1 MLSVSAR
8 PSFRLGAIADVV
20 AGDPAPQDPEA
31 FAPDGPPFVRMQDV
45 GRDHLNPAL
54 SVSTDRLDRKW
65 LAENR
70 LRLFPKGSIL
80 IPKSGASVNLNHR
93 AMLATD
99 AYVVSHLAVVIPDR
113 SEVEPDYLFWWS
125 VRYDPRK
132 QVQVTSL
139 PSLKLATLKSAE
151 VPLPSL
157 DEQRRIVGILNRAA
171 LIERLHC
178 RVANRFRDFA
188 SSLFVKMFGDPAEN
202 PMGWPT
208 YSFTELLQ
216 DRAKCVRKIQKRNY
230 RSFGEVPIIDQGITQ
245 IAGYANEVEGQFS
258 GALPAIVFGD
268 HTRRFKLI
276 RSQFFLGADGIKLLM
291 PIRKNTDPVFL
302 YAHLKCLAIKKTGYS
317 RHFKFLK
324 QKFLMVPP
332 FEQQLRFRAIFDI
345 AEGLLA
351 PIEAASRTVSSLTAS
366 LLDDLFEESS
376 TP

>member
-1 MLSVSAR
+1 MSAR
-8 PSFRLGAIADVV
+8 ASFRLGDIADVV

-65 LAENR
+65 LSENR
-70 LRLFPKGSIL
+70 LRLFPKGSVL

-93 AMLATD
+93 AMLAID

-113 SEVEPDYLFWWS
+113 SKVEPDYLFWWS

-139 PSLKLATLKSAE
+139 PSLKLATLKAAE
-151 VPLPSL
+151 VPLPPL
-157 DEQRRIVGILNRAA
+157 DEQRRIVGILNRVA
-171 LIERLHC
+171 LIEHLHC
-178 RVANRFRDFA
+178 RVANRLRDFA

-208 YSFTELLQ
+208 NSFTELLQ
-216 DRAKCVRKIQKRNY
+216 DRTKFVRKIQKRNY
-230 RSFGEVPIIDQGITQ
+230 REFGEVPIIDQGITQ
-245 IAGYANEVEGQFS
+245 IAGYTNEVEGQFS
-258 GALPAIVFGD
+258 GALPAIIFGD
-268 HTRRFKLI
+268 HTRRFKLV
-276 RSQFFLGADGIKLLM
+276 RSQFFLGADGTKLLM
-291 PIRKNTDPVFL
+291 PIHKDTDTVFL
-302 YAHLKCLAIKKTGYS
+302 YAHMKCLVLDEAGYS

-324 QKFLMVPP
+324 QKCLMVPP
-332 FEQQLRFRAIFDI
+332 FEQQLRFRTTFDI
-345 AEGLLA
+345 AEGLVA
-351 PIEAASRTVSSLTAS
+351 SIEVASRTVSSLTAS
-366 LLDDLFEESS
+366 LVDGLLDESP